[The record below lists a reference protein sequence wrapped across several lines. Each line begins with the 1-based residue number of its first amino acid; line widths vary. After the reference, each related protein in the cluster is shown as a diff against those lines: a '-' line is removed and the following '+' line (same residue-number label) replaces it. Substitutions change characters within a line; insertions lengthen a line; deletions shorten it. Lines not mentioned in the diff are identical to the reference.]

1 MNQPK
6 IKWPLRHIGG
16 EEAEPAPA
24 PDPEEKPSDTEPTV
38 QDRIL
43 SALAKRYG
51 MESESV
57 DHALLLQKL
66 EETEAL
72 EAQKDR
78 EHGEALA
85 RQAEAV
91 KEKYPAFDLE
101 AEMQNPVFARMIA
114 PGVGIGVEDA
124 YWAIHRN
131 ELQTAAL
138 RETAEKTAEKITNA
152 ILSGSRRPSEAG
164 STSQAPTVST
174 FDYAKASP
182 KQRED
187 FKKDLRLRMAKGE
200 KVYPERG

>member
-1 MNQPK
+1 MNQTK
-6 IKWPLRHIGG
+6 IKWPLRHSVG
-16 EEAEPAPA
+16 EEPSPAP
-24 PDPEEKPSDTEPTV
+24 EEMPSDTEPTA
-38 QDRIL
+38 QDRIF

-51 MESESV
+51 LDPEAV
-57 DHALLLQKL
+57 DHALLLEKL
-66 EETEAL
+66 EEAETL
-72 EAQKDR
+72 EEQNVR
-78 EHGEALA
+78 EHTEEIA

-91 KEKYPAFDLE
+91 KEKFPTFDLE
-101 AEMQNPVFARMIA
+101 TEMQNPVFARMTA

-131 ELQTAAL
+131 ELHAAAM

-164 STSQAPTVST
+164 STSQAPSVST
-174 FDYAKASP
+174 FDYAKASR